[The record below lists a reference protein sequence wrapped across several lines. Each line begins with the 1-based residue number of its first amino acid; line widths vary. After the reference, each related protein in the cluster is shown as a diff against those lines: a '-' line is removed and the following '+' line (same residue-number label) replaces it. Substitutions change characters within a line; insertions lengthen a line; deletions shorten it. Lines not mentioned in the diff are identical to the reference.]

1 MKNLLSSL
9 HRLFSFINYIKSG
22 LILFLVLVL
31 TIWMIGSKDFQQ
43 DIDFEHLSF
52 YEKTDNFIIMYLT
65 ILSITTLS
73 IIIYIS
79 HFVGVKKTILFVK
92 SYLKRNSKILLL
104 TVLIIFSYVIYRS
117 IGNEFL
123 FLLNL

>member
-31 TIWMIGSKDFQQ
+31 TIWMIGSEDFQQ

-52 YEKTDNFIIMYLT
+52 YEKTDNFIIIYLT

>member
-1 MKNLLSSL
+1 
-9 HRLFSFINYIKSG
+9 
-22 LILFLVLVL
+22 
-31 TIWMIGSKDFQQ
+31 MIGSKDFQQ

-65 ILSITTLS
+65 ILSISTLS

>member
-31 TIWMIGSKDFQQ
+31 TIWMIGSEDFQQ

>member
-79 HFVGVKKTILFVK
+79 HFVSVKKTILFVK